1 MKILHIASFHG
12 NIGDNAN
19 HKGFR
24 KLLSDRLKSQI
35 EFFEVEIRDF
45 YSERGISSFNDK
57 SFIQKCNKHDLVIIG
72 GGNYFEINWEYSST
86 GTTIDITNKSLEM
99 IKPPILFNL
108 LGFDDY
114 KGTSESNI
122 LKFESFLRNIIPNEK
137 YFVSLR
143 NDGSIDN
150 FKRLIS
156 REFHHKIIE
165 APDGAFNVNYDL
177 VRPPFISIK
186 RKYIGLNIVK
196 DFIEI
201 RYNSVKHYKKFI
213 IELKEVIEKFLENHP
228 NHDIIMFSH
237 VPKDIQA
244 ISDFITNFNDQ
255 FLRKRIIIA
264 PFLSGPQSDEYVFG
278 MYNVCDLI
286 IGMRFHSNVVA
297 VSQNIPTIALS
308 SFKKINK
315 LYEGLDLK
323 SNVLNISEANFKNNL
338 EDMLNTINLEK
349 VTEKLTSINRKIYF
363 KSTEYIEKV
372 AIWLMKFN
380 IV

>member
-24 KLLSDRLKSQI
+24 KLLSDRLKSNI

-114 KGTSESNI
+114 KGTSKSNI

-156 REFHHKIIE
+156 REFHHKILE

-297 VSQNIPTIALS
+297 ISQNIPTIALS

-338 EDMLNTINLEK
+338 EDMLSTINLEK
-349 VTEKLTSINRKIYF
+349 VAEKLTLINKNIYF
-363 KSTEYIEKV
+363 KSTKYIDKV